1 MLEFFGFGVGTIELR
16 LDRFAFCPGDT
27 IRGQL
32 VLALREPQS
41 ARALVV
47 GVRARQKVVDRYRGA
62 RENVLSYRNETVWEF
77 KHELAG
83 EGVYT
88 EGTYPF
94 ELVVPSDVFHAEVG
108 PPPGLLGDVARAVSF
123 LQPQKRFPL
132 QWHVFGSVRRRFKLD
147 LTKKVDIVVT
157 ERQEPAG
164 R

>member
-1 MLEFFGFGVGTIELR
+1 MLEFFGIGVGTVELR
-16 LDRFAFCPGDT
+16 LERFAFCPGDT

-32 VLALREPQS
+32 VLKLREPQS

-47 GVRARQKVVDRYRGA
+47 GVRARQKVVDRYRSSG
-62 RENVLSYRNETVWEF
+62 ENVLSHRTETVWEF
-77 KHELAG
+77 KRELCG
-83 EGVYT
+83 EGVYG
-88 EGTYPF
+88 EGSYPF
-94 ELVVPSDVFHAEVG
+94 ELVVPSDIFQAKVA

-132 QWHVFGSVRRRFKLD
+132 QWHVFGAVDRRFKLD

-157 ERQEPAG
+157 ERMEPGG